1 MADDDQR
8 KPAVTDD
15 QRVAPDTARLR
26 FLMARAR
33 RAGYQLITE
42 PKEPNRWTLVDL
54 EEGERLFEAASLAE
68 IERYLSE

>member
-1 MADDDQR
+1 MAADDQR
-8 KPAVTDD
+8 KPAVTGNH
-15 QRVAPDTARLR
+15 RVAPDTARLR

-33 RAGYQLITE
+33 RAGYQLIAE

-54 EEGERLFEAASLAE
+54 EDGERLFESDSLAE

>member
-1 MADDDQR
+1 MAAYDQR

-15 QRVAPDTARLR
+15 HRVAPDTVRLR

-33 RAGYQLITE
+33 RAGYQLIAE
-42 PKEPNRWTLVDL
+42 PRQPNRWTLVDL
-54 EEGERLFEAASLAE
+54 EDGERLFESASLGE

>member
-1 MADDDQR
+1 MAAHDQR
-8 KPAVTDD
+8 KPAVTHDH
-15 QRVAPDTARLR
+15 RVAPDTARLR

-42 PKEPNRWTLVDL
+42 PKETNRWTLVDL
-54 EEGERLFEAASLAE
+54 EEGERLLEAASLAE

>member
-1 MADDDQR
+1 M
-8 KPAVTDD
+8 TDD
-15 QRVAPDTARLR
+15 HRVAPDTVRLR

-33 RAGYQLITE
+33 RAGYQLIAG

-54 EEGERLFEAASLAE
+54 EEGERLYEAASLAE

>member
-1 MADDDQR
+1 M
-8 KPAVTDD
+8 TDD
-15 QRVAPDTARLR
+15 HRVAPDTARLR

-33 RAGYQLITE
+33 RAGYQMIAE

-54 EEGERLFEAASLAE
+54 EDGERLFEAASLTE